1 MVQPFTATVGAQ
13 VPQLY
18 FDLGS
23 PYAYLAMER
32 VETVLGDVTLEP
44 VLVGAIFGWRGWG
57 SWALTDDRAAGEA
70 EIERRAREYGLPPM
84 HWPAQWPANALVAQ
98 RCALWATR
106 RRRVKEF
113 AHSVGHRQ
121 WAEGADIA
129 DREVLAAAASDA
141 GLDAAEMLQAVAAPE
156 LKEQLRAVTQAAWDA
171 GVRGVPTV
179 RVGDALFFGDDRL
192 EEAAAALG

>member
-1 MVQPFTATVGAQ
+1 MQPFTAVAGAQ
-13 VPQLY
+13 PPQLY

-32 VETVLGDVTLEP
+32 ADAVLGPVTLEP

-84 HWPAQWPANALVAQ
+84 QWPAEWPANALIAQ

-106 RRRVKEF
+106 QRRVKEF
-113 AHSVGHRQ
+113 AHIVGRRQ
-121 WAEGADIA
+121 WTEGADIA
-129 DREVLAAAASDA
+129 DRDVLAAAATDA
-141 GLDAAEMLQAVAAPE
+141 GLDAAAMLEAIAAPE
-156 LKEQLRAVTQAAWDA
+156 LKAHPAQSMAASRALIIRPAPVLVQQS
-171 GVRGVPTV
+171 RP
-179 RVGDALFFGDDRL
+179 LFYPEIL
-192 EEAAAALG
+192 EI